1 MIIENKNI
9 KLYKIILLVFFALQ
23 LTSSLIIF
31 FYFKMKYT
39 GIGFGLSSIL
49 LPIAYIISR
58 RNRLTLSVVI
68 ISQIFP
74 IIFTFLSIV
83 GKLNNEGTSLV
94 YYIAPRFGILV
105 VILIPFLVFGTKN
118 KKKLLLTVIL
128 PIMWFVLFDYFHSLF
143 NLNDNIEFNRIDY
156 PLVIIGSTII
166 LILSIL
172 MLYFLQSTNEAYEKT
187 ITEQREDIEKSLL
200 KISDSIN
207 YAQRIQKSLLKG
219 EELLSKYLA
228 GNFIIFRPKET
239 VSGDFYWI
247 KENHS
252 KLYLLA
258 ADCTGHGVPGAF
270 VSMLGFAFLNEIFIE
285 QDDTAAEILEKLRYK
300 FKEAF
305 KQQGEK
311 RQDGMDAAFC
321 IIDFENN
328 KLNYAGA
335 HNPLIQLR
343 NDEISEYKATANS
356 IGFNHK
362 EKEFQDITVDIKKQ
376 DKYFIFS
383 DGYADQTGGDKMRKI
398 TKRTLKELF
407 LNYNTSDMNF
417 MKTELEK
424 YLEDWMMKTIQVDDI
439 LVIGIEI

>member
-9 KLYKIILLVFFALQ
+9 ELYKIILLVFFALQ
-23 LTSSLIIF
+23 LSSSFIIF
-31 FYFKMKYT
+31 FFFKMKYT

-58 RNRLTLSVVI
+58 KKRLTLSVAI

-74 IIFTFLSIV
+74 IIFIVLSIV

-118 KKKLLLTVIL
+118 KRKLFFTVIL
-128 PIMWFVLFDYFHSLF
+128 PIIWFALFDYFHSLF
-143 NLNDNIEFNRIDY
+143 NLNNNIQFNKTDY

-166 LILSIL
+166 LILSII
-172 MLYFLQSTNEAYEKT
+172 MIYFLQSTNEAYEKT
-187 ITEQREDIEKSLL
+187 ITEQQKKIEKSLL

-270 VSMLGFAFLNEIFIE
+270 VSMLGIAFLNEIFIRRN
-285 QDDTAAEILEKLRYK
+285 DTAAKILEKLRNK
-300 FKEAF
+300 FKETF
-305 KQQGEK
+305 KQQGK
-311 RQDGMDAAFC
+311 DRPDGMDAALC
-321 IIDFENN
+321 IIDFKNK
-328 KLNYAGA
+328 KLNFAGA
-335 HNPLIQLR
+335 HNPLIRLR
-343 NDEISEYKATANS
+343 NDEILEYKATANS

-362 EKEFQDITVDIKKQ
+362 EKEFQDVSFEIKKG
-376 DKYFIFS
+376 DRYFIFS

-407 LNYNTSDMNF
+407 LNYNSSDLNL
-417 MKTELEK
+417 MKIELEK
-424 YLEDWMMKTIQVDDI
+424 YLDNWMMKTTQVDDI